1 MEEDREKNK
10 KVKIAKIKVDRE
22 LCIGAA
28 SCVAV
33 APSVFEIDPE
43 NKAVMKRKVPPP
55 TSDMTE
61 REELEDQ
68 ITDDETLILSAK
80 SCPTQA
86 IFLYDEEGNQIFP

>member
-1 MEEDREKNK
+1 MA
-10 KVKIAKIKVDRE
+10 KIFKIKVDRE

-33 APSVFEIDPE
+33 SPSVFEIDPE

-55 TSDMTE
+55 TSDITE
-61 REELEDQ
+61 RKELEDQ
-68 ITDDETLILSAK
+68 AIDDETLILSAK

>member
-1 MEEDREKNK
+1 MS
-10 KVKIAKIKVDRE
+10 KVFKIKVDRE

-33 APSVFEIDPE
+33 APGVFEIDPE

-61 REELEDQ
+61 RGELEDQ
-68 ITDDETLILSAK
+68 IIDDETLILSAK